1 MVILKRIKRGHAF
14 LLLSDFPTLSLSVSI
29 WGRMIRK
36 GKAQASTKY
45 LYGNKWNKCCGNT
58 NLIFF
63 FFFNLVNI
71 DLAGVFAA
79 PLMDVCLLLSTAGQT
94 VLAEGQSGTRAYSW
108 YTLSL
113 TVKVSG
119 DSF

>member
-1 MVILKRIKRGHAF
+1 
-14 LLLSDFPTLSLSVSI
+14 
-29 WGRMIRK
+29 MIRK
-36 GKAQASTKY
+36 GKVQTSTKY
-45 LYGNKWNKCCGNT
+45 LCGNKWNKCCGNT
-58 NLIFF
+58 NVIL

-71 DLAGVFAA
+71 DLAGVFAV

-119 DSF
+119 DSFLNG